1 MMPEKSVKREQFNQ
15 AKQQWNLE
23 RLYNNLASIKGK
35 MLTPMERLHLRGLLC
50 GYSPTEI
57 AERLHKE
64 VRGVETDLSATIYQ
78 YVKGL
83 VNKKIENWRNIPEY
97 LGQEGYK
104 TQPAFPL
111 RKQRGISLPI
121 EALEGLVT
129 INHSFRHNRKI
140 AIEINISLVASLP
153 EDEGETTT
161 DISDN
166 NPRSE
171 DPLTK

>member
-83 VNKKIENWRNIPEY
+83 VNKKIENWK
-97 LGQEGYK
+97 LD
-104 TQPAFPL
+104 
-111 RKQRGISLPI
+111 QRI
-121 EALEGLVT
+121 
-129 INHSFRHNRKI
+129 
-140 AIEINISLVASLP
+140 
-153 EDEGETTT
+153 ETTRASRP
-161 DISDN
+161 DLFKKYLMRKLSGD
-166 NPRSE
+166 
-171 DPLTK
+171 